1 MKKLPL
7 AKNERVPRNLW
18 DRAPWNQWSFQ
29 HIREILPTVEVW
41 RGSGSIWELDEKE
54 TDLDHLNF
62 TNRLGIE
69 TTILDWLTDNFAD
82 GITVIHRG
90 RLCYERYFNE
100 MNPRTLHLSQSMAKS
115 ITSSVAGILV
125 ERKMLD
131 PDAPIISYL
140 PELSETGWKDA
151 LLRHAL
157 DMTSGVR
164 YVEDYEATDSDN
176 ASIAATDI
184 ASGWKLPSGDGPHFT
199 CMWDQIQSLKEIVRP
214 HGEKFEYR
222 SIETDVIAHCME
234 RVTQTRLADLIS
246 EELWQPLGVE
256 ESACFT
262 VDAGGYPLADGGF
275 NATLRDYSRFGQM
288 LCQNGFANGRQIVP
302 IKWISDTL
310 NANEQLFESD
320 KNIGKDRG
328 GYRNQFW
335 IRDVGRQIMMA
346 RGVFG
351 QLIYVDLDHD
361 LVITRLSTWPE
372 FVSNDRKHD
381 DMLAVDAITNFL
393 RTASHD

>member
-1 MKKLPL
+1 
-7 AKNERVPRNLW
+7 
-18 DRAPWNQWSFQ
+18 
-29 HIREILPTVEVW
+29 
-41 RGSGSIWELDEKE
+41 
-54 TDLDHLNF
+54 
-62 TNRLGIE
+62 
-69 TTILDWLTDNFAD
+69 
-82 GITVIHRG
+82 
-90 RLCYERYFNE
+90 
-100 MNPRTLHLSQSMAKS
+100 
-115 ITSSVAGILV
+115 
-125 ERKMLD
+125 
-131 PDAPIISYL
+131 
-140 PELSETGWKDA
+140 
-151 LLRHAL
+151 
-157 DMTSGVR
+157 MTSGVR
-164 YVEDYEATDSDN
+164 YVEDYEAPDSD
-176 ASIAATDI
+176 IAATDI
-184 ASGWKLPSGDGPHFT
+184 ASGWRVPSDNGPHFT
-199 CMWDQIQSLKEIVRP
+199 CMWDQIQGLKEVVRP

-302 IKWISDTL
+302 VKWISDTL

-361 LVITRLSTWPE
+361 LVITRLSSWPE
-372 FVSNDRKHD
+372 FLSDDRKHD
-381 DMLAVDAITNFL
+381 DMLAIDAITNFL